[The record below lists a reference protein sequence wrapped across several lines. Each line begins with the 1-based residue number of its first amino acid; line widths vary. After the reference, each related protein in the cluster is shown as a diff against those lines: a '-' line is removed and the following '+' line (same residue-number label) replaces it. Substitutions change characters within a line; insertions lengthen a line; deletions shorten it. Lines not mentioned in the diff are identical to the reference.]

1 MKHIF
6 FLIFLFFQSSCGSA
20 LPKVLLPEE
29 IALKHLILEEE
40 KKCLKGG
47 DCSYEDLQFENAS
60 LEKSSVDQRIL
71 IIDSEREQNFPSLF
85 YQNKNRALALF
96 KVEEEERDLF
106 FEYHPKVKTLKAL
119 GDIFS
124 LIKGCEKKGKKI
136 EDLEIDHYKLLQ
148 LHHKMEWEGVQLPEA
163 PHGQR
168 VFDILARYNPEAQF
182 VVGSFPE
189 VSNKTFCSIRENEK
203 EIHNFFKK
211 TAEFYLEIIQKYN
224 INYVNISYASTFL
237 SLVSHNKRIC
247 NDKLTQ
253 EEMSF
258 YLREKTLFLDLL
270 SEGAPSVLFFQALPN
285 TYEKGYLNRLD
296 SRNFAAKKR
305 DNFLR
310 ISYWT
315 SFVPQG
321 ENISQRVLHYMLPL
335 SQRKIW
341 PVVDFYINSGFDE
354 GEGQKYKEKEKRNIL
369 EMPYAG
375 FYLSSDFNMSNSF
388 ATPVALSYV
397 NYLRQG
403 KKMFDL
409 TNGKKILDPLLTH
422 ELLFYK

>member
-1 MKHIF
+1 MKVIF
-6 FLIFLFFQSSCGSA
+6 FLIILFLQSSCGSA
-20 LPKVLLPEE
+20 WSRILLPEE
-29 IALKHLILEEE
+29 VSLKNMILEEE
-40 KKCLKGG
+40 KKCLHEG
-47 DCSYEDLQFENAS
+47 DCSYETLEFENS
-60 LEKSSVDQRIL
+60 PLEGSSFNQRIL
-71 IIDSEREQNFPSLF
+71 ILDSEREQNFPSLF

-96 KVEEEERDLF
+96 KVEEEEKDF
-106 FEYHPKVKTLKAL
+106 VVEYHPRVKTLKAL

-124 LIKGCEKKGKKI
+124 LVKECEKKGKKI
-136 EDLEIDHYKLLQ
+136 EDLKIDHYKLLQ

-168 VFDILARYNPEAQF
+168 VFDILARYNPQAQF
-182 VVGSFPE
+182 VIGSFPE
-189 VSNKTFCSIRENEK
+189 VSNKTFCSIRENEE
-203 EIHNFFKK
+203 EIHNFFKE
-211 TAEFYLEIIQKYN
+211 TADFYLEKIKKYK

-253 EEMSF
+253 EEMFF
-258 YLREKTLFLDLL
+258 YLREKTFFLDRL

-285 TYEKGYLNRLD
+285 TYEKDYLNRLD
-296 SRNFAAKKR
+296 SRNFSAKKR

-310 ISYWT
+310 VSYWT
-315 SFVPQG
+315 SFIPQG
-321 ENISQRVLHYMLPL
+321 RNFSQRVLRDRIHL
-335 SQRKIW
+335 SQRHLW
-341 PVVDFYINSGFDE
+341 PFVDFYINSGFDE
-354 GEGQKYKEKEKRNIL
+354 AEGQKYEEKANRSVL

-397 NYLRQG
+397 NYLRQE
-403 KKMFDL
+403 KKSFRL
-409 TNGKKILDPLLTH
+409 TNENKILDPLLNH

>member
-1 MKHIF
+1 
-6 FLIFLFFQSSCGSA
+6 
-20 LPKVLLPEE
+20 
-29 IALKHLILEEE
+29 
-40 KKCLKGG
+40 
-47 DCSYEDLQFENAS
+47 
-60 LEKSSVDQRIL
+60 
-71 IIDSEREQNFPSLF
+71 
-85 YQNKNRALALF
+85 
-96 KVEEEERDLF
+96 
-106 FEYHPKVKTLKAL
+106 
-119 GDIFS
+119 
-124 LIKGCEKKGKKI
+124 
-136 EDLEIDHYKLLQ
+136 
-148 LHHKMEWEGVQLPEA
+148 
-163 PHGQR
+163 
-168 VFDILARYNPEAQF
+168 
-182 VVGSFPE
+182 
-189 VSNKTFCSIRENEK
+189 
-203 EIHNFFKK
+203 
-211 TAEFYLEIIQKYN
+211 
-224 INYVNISYASTFL
+224 
-237 SLVSHNKRIC
+237 VSHNKRIC